1 MSIKQSIRDALRDGP
16 KSLRMIATL
25 TGYELE
31 SIRNAKGD
39 LQADGV
45 VRQVKGQKP
54 GAPDILF
61 ELVPVRT
68 ETNHGNVLKSPPWIP
83 PKPLH
88 RKTYDVAPG
97 IIVREYIT
105 GRTLCAN

>member
-31 SIRNAKGD
+31 SIRNAKGY

-68 ETNHGNVLKSPPWIP
+68 ETNHGNVLTSPAWVP
-83 PKPLH
+83 PKALH
-88 RKTYDVAPG
+88 RPTYQAQGCV
-97 IIVREYIT
+97 IREKLT
-105 GRTLCAN
+105 GRELCAN

>member
-1 MSIKQSIRDALRDGP
+1 MSIKLAIRDALRDGP

-31 SIRNAKGD
+31 SIRNAKGY

-68 ETNHGNVLKSPPWIP
+68 ATHHGNVLTSPEWVP

-88 RKTYDVAPG
+88 RPTYEAPG
-97 IIVREYIT
+97 MIVREKLT
-105 GRTLCAN
+105 GQVLHG